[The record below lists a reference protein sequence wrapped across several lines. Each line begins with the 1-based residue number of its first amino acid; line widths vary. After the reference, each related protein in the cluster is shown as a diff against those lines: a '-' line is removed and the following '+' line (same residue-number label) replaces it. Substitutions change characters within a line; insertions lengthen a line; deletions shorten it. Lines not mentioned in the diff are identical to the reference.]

1 VQARLCKISETLKD
15 NTITKLLRVLDQQIT
30 ISGLRC
36 EIRAQA
42 ISYVVDATAHLW
54 RGDHI
59 DQRTRGVR
67 YRHFD
72 RTAPQRFQSEEPFR
86 LHVAQ
91 HENRTLGDHAFFC
104 NTPCSEDEGLI
115 EKLLGKFPMM
125 GGRPAADVAFIEE
138 RWCEDPGVCDHL
150 FAASQVQRH
159 RNIKPMS
166 YPPEPTLLFP
176 PR

>member
-1 VQARLCKISETLKD
+1 MQVRFCKISEALEDYAVIKF
-15 NTITKLLRVLDQQIT
+15 LCVPDQQAP
-30 ISGLRC
+30 ISSLRF

-42 ISYVVDATAHLW
+42 VSYVVDATAHLG

-67 YRHFD
+67 YRHSD
-72 RTAPQRFQSEEPFR
+72 RTAPQRFQSEESFR
-86 LHVAQ
+86 LHVVQ
-91 HENRTLGDHAFFC
+91 YENRTLGDHAFFC

-138 RWCEDPGVCDHL
+138 RWYEDPGVCDHL
-150 FAASQVQRH
+150 FAASQVQWH

-166 YPPEPTLLFP
+166 YPPEPTLLLP
-176 PR
+176 P